1 MSNWQNLLSTL
12 FSKLDNIQ
20 HKAANP
26 FFSNQIPP
34 DLQLRIEEHIAKTG
48 ESKNQIIINALRN
61 YLNYPVSQSSPTL
74 VSNAISSLIEERF
87 NALEN
92 RIAAMELTWNE
103 VGSQDTKHINTED
116 NLNGLGVYE
125 IENTTPDELSEL
137 KFIQQENNSLLDHT
151 VVLEEVITQTDQ
163 NDHDIGSE
171 QQEETTDQAVEH
183 TPTKLENLT
192 SAEMAK
198 ETGLK
203 QPQIDGYKRKVTIKY
218 QKMGQPLPAKKLLVS
233 PEKIET
239 IEPIII
245 NGYPYDLFYLGQNDK
260 GNNLWTA
267 LPCDNKSPQ

>member
-1 MSNWQNLLSTL
+1 MTSWQNLLSTL
-12 FSKLDNIQ
+12 FSKLDNFQ

-26 FFSNQIPP
+26 FFSGRIPP
-34 DLQLRIEEHIAKTG
+34 DLQARIEQHIAITG
-48 ESKNQIIINALRN
+48 ESKNQIVINALSS
-61 YLNYPVSQSSPTL
+61 YLNHPVSQSNPTL

-92 RIAAMELTWNE
+92 RIAAVELTWNE
-103 VGSQDTKHINTED
+103 VGSQDTKPINTEE

-125 IENTTPDELSEL
+125 SENTTPDVLSDLE
-137 KFIQQENNSLLDHT
+137 FIQQENNSLLEHT

-171 QQEETTDQAVEH
+171 QQEETTDKAVED
-183 TPTKLENLT
+183 TPTKFENLT

-198 ETGLK
+198 ETELK
-203 QPQIDGYKRKVTIKY
+203 QAQLDGYKRKVTINF
-218 QKMGQPLPAKKLLVS
+218 QKMGQPLPGKKLLAS
-233 PEKIET
+233 PEKIDT

-245 NGYPYDLFYLGQNDK
+245 NGYPYYLFYLGQNDK

-267 LPCDNKSPQ
+267 LPCQGL

>member
-1 MSNWQNLLSTL
+1 MTSWQNLLSTL

-26 FFSNQIPP
+26 FFSGQIPP
-34 DLQLRIEEHIAKTG
+34 DIQARIEQHIAKTG
-48 ESKNQIIINALRN
+48 ESKNQIIINALSS

-92 RIAAMELTWNE
+92 RIAAVELTWNE
-103 VGSQDTKHINTED
+103 VYSQEPKHINTEE

-125 IENTTPDELSEL
+125 IENNTPDVLSDLE
-137 KFIQQENNSLLDHT
+137 FIQQEKNSLLEHT
-151 VVLEEVITQTDQ
+151 VLLEEVITPPDQ

-171 QQEETTDQAVEH
+171 QQEETADKAVED

-203 QPQIDGYKRKVTIKY
+203 QPQIDGYKRKVTIKF
-218 QKMGQPLPAKKLLVS
+218 QKMGQPLPAKNLLVS
-233 PEKIET
+233 PEKIDT

-245 NGYPYDLFYLGQNDK
+245 NGYPYDLFYLGQNDR

-267 LPCDNKSPQ
+267 LPCDHKSH

>member
-12 FSKLDNIQ
+12 FSKLDNFQ

-26 FFSNQIPP
+26 FFSGQIPP
-34 DLQLRIEEHIAKTG
+34 DLQARINQHIAKTG
-48 ESKNQIIINALRN
+48 ESKHQIIINALSS
-61 YLNYPVSQSSPTL
+61 YLNHPVSQSSPTL

-92 RIAAMELTWNE
+92 RIAAVELTCNE
-103 VGSQDTKHINTED
+103 VCSQDTKHINTEND
-116 NLNGLGVYE
+116 LGVYQ
-125 IENTTPDELSEL
+125 IENTTPDVLSDLE
-137 KFIQQENNSLLDHT
+137 FIQQENNSLLEHT
-151 VVLEEVITQTDQ
+151 DVLEVITQTDQ
-163 NDHDIGSE
+163 NDQDIGSE
-171 QQEETTDQAVEH
+171 QQEETTDTVED

-203 QPQIDGYKRKVTIKY
+203 QPQLDGYKRKVTIKF
-218 QKMGQPLPAKKLLVS
+218 QKMGQPLPAKKLLIS
-233 PEKIET
+233 PEQIDT
-239 IEPIII
+239 IESIII

-267 LPCDNKSPQ
+267 LPCQGL